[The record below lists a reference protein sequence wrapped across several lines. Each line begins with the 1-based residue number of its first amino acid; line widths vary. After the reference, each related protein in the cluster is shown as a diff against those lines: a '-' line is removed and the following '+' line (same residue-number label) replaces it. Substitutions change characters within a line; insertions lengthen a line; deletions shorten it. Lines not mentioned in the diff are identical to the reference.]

1 MRKWFKYFLVEEGE
15 SFYAAKDKTFEQNA
29 KTMAYGRQ
37 EGFSSQ
43 SEFIKTYYEE
53 NFVRLKKYDEVL
65 KSILRQDEKVLSI
78 ASGRCVSEI
87 LLIDAGYDVTCSDL
101 DTIGKVKELFPELHF
116 VRYDV
121 TKGPFPDIRFDTI
134 LVIQLFYLFDQTQ
147 LEDILRNLKS
157 SLIAGGRLIVDIS
170 GAQDNFLTYVID
182 NCIGWYEAHL
192 KGFILTCF
200 KKRRLRVKKKH
211 HGFRYTDKEF
221 VALVEKAG
229 FKLRQVY
236 RADHRTELE
245 RSYIIRRLAQRAKMF
260 RELVEFV
267 GQTAPYLRIFIFEK
281 NHESDRGN

>member
-1 MRKWFKYFLVEEGE
+1 MREWFKYFLVEEGE

-37 EGFSSQ
+37 EGFSSRG
-43 SEFIKTYYEE
+43 EFIKTYYEE
-53 NFVRLKKYDEVL
+53 NQVRHKKYDEVL
-65 KSILRQDEKVLSI
+65 KSVLRKDEKVLSI

-87 LLIDAGYDVTCSDL
+87 LLMESGHNITCSDL
-101 DTIGKVKELFPELHF
+101 DMIGKVKELFPELHF

-121 TKGPFPDIRFDTI
+121 TKGPFPDTRFDTI
-134 LVIQLFYLFDQTQ
+134 LAIQLFYLFDQTQ

-157 SLIAGGRLIVDIS
+157 SLKTGGRLIVDIS

-192 KGFILTCF
+192 KGFVLKFF

-221 VALVEKAG
+221 VTLVEKAG
-229 FKLRQVY
+229 FKFSQVY
-236 RADHRTELE
+236 RADYRTELE
-245 RSYIIRRLAQRAKMF
+245 RSYIIRRLAGLGKIF
-260 RELVEFV
+260 RGLIEFM
-267 GQTAPYLRIFIFEK
+267 GQAVPYLRIFIFEK